1 MDLDVEI
8 TSLTLLS
15 AVLLLVGIL
24 LIVFSGPT
32 LTIIGI
38 VLVTLSGLV
47 FIVDIVDIVEHW
59 KRIIGE

>member
-1 MDLDVEI
+1 MDLGFEI

-15 AVLLLVGIL
+15 AVLFLVGIL

-38 VLVTLSGLV
+38 VLVSLSAVV
-47 FIVDIVDIVEHW
+47 FIADMVDIVGHW
-59 KRIIGE
+59 RRITGE